1 MEISQ
6 MLRQEVKK
14 WEVIMEWIQSSVS
27 QNEKTLVTGF
37 PTLRKCVTPH
47 HPWSVP
53 ATGTLYGVCTLA
65 EFMRK
70 NTALKCKLDVVW
82 KGLGLHNAVA
92 FLLFS
97 FDFMN
102 QMFKPELVMRE
113 RHAVFVY
120 QFSKHLPKV
129 QTTQGTYD
137 SSQTPT
143 KGALEVKKI
152 SYRASG
158 WPRHCL
164 HEASFTDSYECH

>member
-1 MEISQ
+1 MEMSQ

-102 QMFKPELVMRE
+102 QMFKPELVMRDMMSLCIS
-113 RHAVFVY
+113 FQSIY
-120 QFSKHLPKV
+120 QRCRPPRGHMTLPKHLPR
-129 QTTQGTYD
+129 
-137 SSQTPT
+137 
-143 KGALEVKKI
+143 E
-152 SYRASG
+152 
-158 WPRHCL
+158 H
-164 HEASFTDSYECH
+164 